1 MPRKQ
6 IYLTGFM
13 GTGKSTILNYIHKK
27 CGFVKIEMDE
37 QIVREQGMSI
47 SDIFEKKGEDYFRN
61 LETNLVKRI
70 SRMDEI
76 VVSCGGGTVM
86 RQCNVEEMK
95 KEGTI
100 ILLTATP
107 LTVYERVKNSHNRP
121 LLEQNMNPEYIGKSG
136 LVYFLYS
143 LSGRSIPG
151 TSGSFAEL
159 SDHDYRTDSYG
170 DHQLFSAG

>member
-27 CGFVKIEMDE
+27 CGFEKIEMDE

-47 SDIFEKKGEDYFRN
+47 SDIFEKKGEEYFRN

-70 SRMDEI
+70 SGMDEI

-121 LLEQNMNPEYIGKSG
+121 LLEQNMNPEYIGK
-136 LVYFLYS
+136 LMEARRQKYEAAADLIVHTD
-143 LSGRSIPG
+143 GRSAEEI
-151 TSGSFAEL
+151 SGEIMDRL
-159 SDHDYRTDSYG
+159 NLGRCMK
-170 DHQLFSAG
+170 